1 MSYYTIQEC
10 SFEDFTKEEQDE
22 WCLSNNGYGR
32 EPAGYLVIRVDDK
45 IVRVESDAMEP
56 EDATFGRDLH
66 WIGDALAEA
75 FKYGQKLGVLM
86 EVDKIVNECLLD
98 FGITE
103 EKSDIYIA
111 QSDPNSPCFMCGT
124 QQLCEPEDCPTVL
137 RAHRKK
143 RILILDYRDEGIKYV
158 NQKELDHIAPALY
171 CKIEVNDELDG
182 QLIDGVQ
189 YTSQT
194 TFDGLEI
201 EGEE

>member
-75 FKYGQKLGVLM
+75 FKYGQKLGALM

-98 FGITE
+98 LGITE
-103 EKSDIYIA
+103 GRE
-111 QSDPNSPCFMCGT
+111 
-124 QQLCEPEDCPTVL
+124 
-137 RAHRKK
+137 K